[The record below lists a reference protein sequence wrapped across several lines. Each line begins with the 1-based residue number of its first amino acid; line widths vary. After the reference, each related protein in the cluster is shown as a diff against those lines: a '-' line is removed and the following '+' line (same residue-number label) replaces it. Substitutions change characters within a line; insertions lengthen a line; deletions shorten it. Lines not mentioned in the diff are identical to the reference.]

1 MFSVPQ
7 IYTRNH
13 LDVPV
18 FNRIYDQMHSL
29 VHLANLVAVHYKFP
43 LSNYS
48 ISYNLSKK
56 INWWDTC
63 ADAIGEDFHTCQKCY
78 WKLKD

>member
-56 INWWDTC
+56 IKWWDTC
-63 ADAIGEDFHTCQKCY
+63 ADAIG
-78 WKLKD
+78 